1 MASITVKDL
10 PRELHEKLKLS
21 AKQRRRSLNAEV
33 IARLE
38 QSIEP
43 QRVNVQELIE
53 RARRFRSTLTFEAT
67 DEEINEWKRQGRL

>member
-1 MASITVKDL
+1 MASITIKDL
-10 PRELHEKLKLS
+10 PSELHEKLKRS
-21 AKQRRRSLNAEV
+21 AKQRRRSLNSEV

-43 QRVNVQELIE
+43 RRVNVEELIE
-53 RARRFRSTLTFEAT
+53 KARRFRSTLTFEAT